1 MLGERVDK
9 GAHARED
16 LALIGNGGEY
26 QTVVAERILNGL
38 GHVVAS
44 QVKDGDLLAASLERR
59 CELLDGSLQMA
70 IHARIG
76 DRDALVLGLIARPGV
91 IGVEVVAQVLGQH
104 GAVERADDLNVQ
116 VGGLLENG
124 LHELAELTDDAKVVA
139 ASLASPALGILDV
152 VGAKLAKAVGT
163 KEHLVGG
170 LVGEN
175 HLGPVNVGGADKG
188 QAVAAQIEH
197 IALFD
202 DHFALGEVG
211 AKVVDHHAES
221 THAGHDLRLGIA
233 LHKGGDTGGVIGL
246 HVMDD
251 QVVRRTAIEHGL
263 EVAEPLVNKTAVD

>member
-1 MLGERVDK
+1 
-9 GAHARED
+9 
-16 LALIGNGGEY
+16 
-26 QTVVAERILNGL
+26 
-38 GHVVAS
+38 
-44 QVKDGDLLAASLERR
+44 
-59 CELLDGSLQMA
+59 MA

-104 GAVERADDLNVQ
+104 GAVERADDLDVK
-116 VGGLLENG
+116 VGGLLEDG
-124 LHELAELTDDAKVVA
+124 LHELAELADDAKVVA
-139 ASLASPALGILDV
+139 ASLASPPFRILDV

-188 QAVAAQIEH
+188 QAVAAQVEH

-202 DHFALGEVG
+202 DHLALGEVG
-211 AKVVDHHAES
+211 AKVVDHHAEGA
-221 THAGHDLRLGIA
+221 HAGHNLGLGIA

-251 QVVRRTAIEHGL
+251 QVVGRTAIEHGL

>member
-1 MLGERVDK
+1 
-9 GAHARED
+9 
-16 LALIGNGGEY
+16 
-26 QTVVAERILNGL
+26 
-38 GHVVAS
+38 
-44 QVKDGDLLAASLERR
+44 
-59 CELLDGSLQMA
+59 MA

-104 GAVERADDLNVQ
+104 GAVERADDLDVQ
-116 VGGLLENG
+116 VGGLLEDG
-124 LHELAELTDDAKVVA
+124 LHKLAELTDDAKVVA

-170 LVGEN
+170 LVGED
-175 HLGPVNVGGADKG
+175 HLRPVNVGGADKG
-188 QAVAAQIEH
+188 QAVATQVEH
-197 IALFD
+197 VALFD
-202 DHFALGEVG
+202 DHLALGVVG
-211 AKVVDHHAES
+211 AKVVDHHAEGA
-221 THAGHDLRLGIA
+221 HAGHNLGLGIA
-233 LHKGGDTGGVIGL
+233 LHKGSDTGGVIGL